1 MAQWPSALP
10 RWVRPAGRRSRVAFR
25 QARSCARPAV
35 VLLPQSQP
43 AITAKP
49 ANPAKS
55 AGLAGIL
62 RTACRRGQWG
72 GDRAASAST
81 PSLLGAAAWSGAG
94 RRTVSR
100 ELSRAQGR
108 ARNRQAAP
116 CRKGKGAQGTL
127 GAPDTQGTAQ
137 SASAREQPARAACA
151 SRLSGWKR
159 SGRDLGVTA
168 CPVGRAGR
176 GSIPPCFLW
185 KPWRQSPVPW
195 PRGKAPDALV
205 DAFGALNCLDD
216 EEHIEYICHFERLS
230 SKWSQE

>member
-1 MAQWPSALP
+1 MARWPSALP
-10 RWVRPAGRRSRVAFR
+10 RWVRPAGRCSRGAFR

-72 GDRAASAST
+72 GDRVASAST

-116 CRKGKGAQGTL
+116 CRKGKGAQGT
-127 GAPDTQGTAQ
+127 PDTQGTAQ

-159 SGRDLGVTA
+159 TWSDGMPCRLRWHGEHPSLLPAEALAAKPSTLASGQSSRCA
-168 CPVGRAGR
+168 CGCIRRA
-176 GSIPPCFLW
+176 
-185 KPWRQSPVPW
+185 Q
-195 PRGKAPDALV
+195 
-205 DAFGALNCLDD
+205 
-216 EEHIEYICHFERLS
+216 LS
-230 SKWSQE
+230 